1 MKNNIAKRTDINPNF
16 HYNQYTRYRTPFSIP
31 RPSSN
36 SQDSNIFYDQSRT
49 TSNFNTLSSQASTSS
64 RASSVAHLEEVSP
77 TQNEAVRNLH
87 KQLSEHINKINTL
100 KLKCQGY
107 QSEINR
113 NLTKILKY
121 ETEKVCNDKQIRDYE
136 IENCRLR
143 KENSKLSA
151 ECREANSD
159 YRKTLDERTEVHN
172 EISKLTS
179 QIYDLQLKLETANKL
194 SEAKTLALSS
204 IQAPNLNSDIKK
216 LVAENRK
223 LLEKNENSNRR
234 LYSFNQELDKVQK
247 QLYEERQFS
256 AKFEEKVKECHI
268 KNKQIQELFDQKKIL
283 EDDVKQKQLQF
294 YELQQHKNNLVV
306 ERNKFKDD
314 YDNVI
319 NERDNYVNKVL
330 DLQSQNDK
338 LLSMVRLGKHN
349 SGSSNATQFSHPNNN
364 LQNSLDSAFAE
375 NTEKNISLDDNGE
388 LVLEE
393 EHFSE
398 VRVPKSTYP
407 FNISGGID
415 RPSHDNSGSIF
426 IQKVDEN
433 IEYLS
438 TAQLS
443 LNDKILNINDKGL
456 CQKTFDQANSI
467 IQKEFKTGQVK
478 VHVKRKRR
486 ASTNTRTT
494 SSPSQN
500 HSFSSLP
507 NRSSHTVKLNTEQS
521 VQLSKRLDF
530 SVNVTSPVLGSK
542 SKSSTM
548 LNQLNIFPGDK
559 IVQVNR
565 YNLSSYFAKDIV
577 QLLRNPQLP
586 YTQVLLS
593 RQNNTNISASINSI
607 SKMSRSSL
615 PGSFGVQRL
624 WSNFENENCNNFQER
639 SLPRAGSSSNSY
651 GRSKVSIGSIPL
663 SFERRNTSS
672 PVKSFYNPPLD
683 QSLSNNLTETSEL
696 MEKPVTLHRPTPST
710 ITTDTVISPMDISA
724 ENSLESAPNQNFIR
738 HVSIKKSSV
747 ASLKSEN
754 NLRSSQSRMSPR
766 RSMGKGGSNKK
777 LEQQDLGPVEYY
789 TKRKSSRG
797 HISKLF
803 GALSL
808 KKTKKEKNG
817 FKDSKN
823 SVNDSGN
830 KRVFNQDCQSTSQS
844 SLSPRKN
851 SQPSLL
857 TRSVSVSRAHDKLS
871 IQVSK
876 SHSGKIYPIQSHKQQ
891 KSMSS
896 SSGTK

>member
-1 MKNNIAKRTDINPNF
+1 MLLKNVFP
-16 HYNQYTRYRTPFSIP
+16 
-31 RPSSN
+31 
-36 SQDSNIFYDQSRT
+36 
-49 TSNFNTLSSQASTSS
+49 
-64 RASSVAHLEEVSP
+64 E
-77 TQNEAVRNLH
+77 
-87 KQLSEHINKINTL
+87 
-100 KLKCQGY
+100 
-107 QSEINR
+107 
-113 NLTKILKY
+113 
-121 ETEKVCNDKQIRDYE
+121 
-136 IENCRLR
+136 
-143 KENSKLSA
+143 
-151 ECREANSD
+151 
-159 YRKTLDERTEVHN
+159 
-172 EISKLTS
+172 
-179 QIYDLQLKLETANKL
+179 
-194 SEAKTLALSS
+194 
-204 IQAPNLNSDIKK
+204 
-216 LVAENRK
+216 
-223 LLEKNENSNRR
+223 
-234 LYSFNQELDKVQK
+234 
-247 QLYEERQFS
+247 
-256 AKFEEKVKECHI
+256 
-268 KNKQIQELFDQKKIL
+268 
-283 EDDVKQKQLQF
+283 
-294 YELQQHKNNLVV
+294 
-306 ERNKFKDD
+306 
-314 YDNVI
+314 
-319 NERDNYVNKVL
+319 
-330 DLQSQNDK
+330 SQNDK

-349 SGSSNATQFSHPNNN
+349 SGSSNATQFTHANNN
-364 LQNSLDSAFAE
+364 IQNSLDSAFAE
-375 NTEKNISLDDNGE
+375 NVEKNISLDDNGE

-393 EHFSE
+393 EQFSE
-398 VRVPKSTYP
+398 IRVPKCTYP

-433 IEYLS
+433 IEYL
-438 TAQLS
+438 TTTQLC

-456 CQKTFDQANSI
+456 GQKTFDQANSI

-486 ASTNTRTT
+486 VSTNTRTN

-548 LNQLNIFPGDK
+548 LNQLNILPGDK

-565 YNLSSYFAKDIV
+565 YNLSSYFSKDIV

-586 YTQVLLS
+586 YTQILLS
-593 RQNNTNISASINSI
+593 RQNNSNISASVNSI

-624 WSNFENENCNNFQER
+624 WSNFDENGNNFHER

-683 QSLSNNLTETSEL
+683 QSNNLLETSE
-696 MEKPVTLHRPTPST
+696 MEQPVILHRPTPST

-724 ENSLESAPNQNFIR
+724 ENSLENAPSQNFIR

-747 ASLKSEN
+747 ASLKSDN
-754 NLRSSQSRMSPR
+754 NLRSSQTRMSPR
-766 RSMGKGGSNKK
+766 RSMGKGSNKK
-777 LEQQDLGPVEYY
+777 LEQPEIGQVECY
-789 TKRKSSRG
+789 TKRKSSKG

-808 KKTKKEKNG
+808 KKVKKDKNG
-817 FKDSKN
+817 LKDSKN
-823 SVNDSGN
+823 SVTLTHENDYSGS
-830 KRVFNQDCQSTSQS
+830 KRVFSQDCQSTSQS
-844 SLSPRKN
+844 SLSPRKS
-851 SQPSLL
+851 SQPGLL
-857 TRSVSVSRAHDKLS
+857 TRSVSVNRAHDKLS
-871 IQVSK
+871 LQVSK